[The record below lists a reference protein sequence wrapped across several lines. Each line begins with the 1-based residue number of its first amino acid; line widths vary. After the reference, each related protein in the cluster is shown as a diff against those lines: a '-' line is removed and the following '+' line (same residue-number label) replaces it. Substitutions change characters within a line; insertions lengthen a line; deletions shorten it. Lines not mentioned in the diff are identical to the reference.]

1 MKAYYVHEI
10 DATVCVLL
18 RMRMTMISDRA
29 EMDKMARKAAE
40 LWLACQTLHSVVT
53 EGSPDAGG
61 SVWEDRLKPLQPEL
75 ETIAAALSEKSELV
89 TTVIG
94 SVPETAVMRGVW
106 TESALAERFARVHSV
121 ARRVA
126 LIDESG
132 GSLFHYILSYFMS
145 MFVFRQPLLAESAA
159 PSDDDDAELDPDQ
172 LTTFVLLDRAAD
184 ALERGSLE
192 QAVRYVNQLRGES
205 RHVASDWLTE
215 ARLLLETRQ
224 AAEVLVSFAVANSL
238 GSLA

>member
-1 MKAYYVHEI
+1 MA
-10 DATVCVLL
+10 VCLVV
-18 RMRMTMISDRA
+18 SDRA
-29 EMDKMARKAAE
+29 ELDKVARRAQE
-40 LWLACQTLHSVVT
+40 LWLACQTLHTAIT
-53 EGSPDAGG
+53 EGNPDAKGLL
-61 SVWEDRLKPLQPEL
+61 WEDRLKPLQPEL
-75 ETIAAALSEKSELV
+75 EAITAALCEKSELIS
-89 TTVIG
+89 TVIG
-94 SVPETAVMRGVW
+94 SVPETAVTRGVW
-106 TESALAERFARVHSV
+106 PESALAERFARVRSV

-132 GSLFHYILSYFMS
+132 GSLFRYIVSYVMS
-145 MFVFRQPLLAESAA
+145 VFVFRQPLHAEAGHY
-159 PSDDDDAELDPDQ
+159 DDDAELDADQ
-172 LTTFVLLDRAAD
+172 LTTFNLLDRAAS

-224 AAEVLVSFAVANSL
+224 AADVLVAFAVANSL

>member
-1 MKAYYVHEI
+1 MGV
-10 DATVCVLL
+10 DVLIL
-18 RMRMTMISDRA
+18 DRA
-29 EMDKMARKAAE
+29 EVDKIARRAQE
-40 LWLACQTLHSVVT
+40 LWLACQTLHSVIT
-53 EGSPDAGG
+53 EGNPDAKGT
-61 SVWEDRLKPLQPEL
+61 VWEDRLKPLQPEL
-75 ETIAAALSEKSELV
+75 EAITAALPEKSELV
-89 TTVIG
+89 STVVG
-94 SVPETAVMRGVW
+94 SVPETAVTRGVW
-106 TESALAERFARVHSV
+106 TELALAERFTRVRSV

-132 GSLFHYILSYFMS
+132 GSLFRYIISYVMS
-145 MFVFRQPLLAESAA
+145 MFVFRQPLLAEAA
-159 PSDDDDAELDPDQ
+159 HYDDDAVLDADE

-224 AAEVLVSFAVANSL
+224 AADVLVSFAVANSL
-238 GSLA
+238 GSVA